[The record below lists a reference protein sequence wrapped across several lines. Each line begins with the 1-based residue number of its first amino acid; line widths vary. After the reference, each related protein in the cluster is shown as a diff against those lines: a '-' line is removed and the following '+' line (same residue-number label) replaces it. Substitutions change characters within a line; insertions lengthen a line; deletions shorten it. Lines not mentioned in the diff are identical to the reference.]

1 MYLCYAADEQFSMQ
15 TGVSM
20 LSVLHATPVRPICF
34 FILDGGL
41 QPRSR
46 ATLSALAAAHDAE
59 VQYIDILPQLDSI
72 RRYGQKAWGDFP
84 SLVTWARLFL
94 PQLLPAE
101 VDRVL
106 YLDGDTL
113 VAGDLSELYAT
124 DLSGVSIAAVEDC
137 VNRQYR
143 AALGLT
149 PEAPYINAGVLLFH
163 IAQLR
168 LSIPSNWP
176 DLYFREGKV
185 YPMADQDVINLM
197 FADSCRH
204 LSLRYNYN
212 VWFRTLSPAG
222 LRLLMEDPTLCSFS
236 DQEVADCAQ
245 GAVIYLFNTCK
256 LVIRPWYQGQ
266 TDPAGELWR
275 AMYAQSPWAGQPFS
289 AEPQNLTRGDRRDRR
304 MYQFFGRRVFPYVHE
319 IDFRL
324 RSFFSRLLPR
334 RGRKGN

>member
-20 LSVLHATPVRPICF
+20 LSVLHATLVRPICF

-41 QPRSR
+41 QPHSR

-59 VQYIDILPQLDSI
+59 VRYIDILPQLDSI

-245 GAVIYLFNTCK
+245 GAVIYHFNTCK

>member
-1 MYLCYAADEQFSMQ
+1 M
-15 TGVSM
+15 
-20 LSVLHATPVRPICF
+20 
-34 FILDGGL
+34 
-41 QPRSR
+41 
-46 ATLSALAAAHDAE
+46 
-59 VQYIDILPQLDSI
+59 
-72 RRYGQKAWGDFP
+72 
-84 SLVTWARLFL
+84 
-94 PQLLPAE
+94 
-101 VDRVL
+101 
-106 YLDGDTL
+106 
-113 VAGDLSELYAT
+113 
-124 DLSGVSIAAVEDC
+124 
-137 VNRQYR
+137 
-143 AALGLT
+143 
-149 PEAPYINAGVLLFH
+149 LLFH

-236 DQEVADCAQ
+236 DQEVADLRAGRGDLPFQ
-245 GAVIYLFNTCK
+245 HLQTGDPA
-256 LVIRPWYQGQ
+256 LVSGQ

-304 MYQFFGRRVFPYVHE
+304 MYQFFGPPGYSPMYT
-319 IDFRL
+319 
-324 RSFFSRLLPR
+324 RSTSACAAFFSRLLPR